1 MILRTSIGV
10 FTQNQST
17 IEVIDA
23 LREDRL
29 LFRCT
34 IDVHQTDVNGA
45 RGLLAERRTPGLL
58 IVETNA
64 QGDQLFGELEHLAE
78 VCDPNTRLVL
88 IGSQNDVDLYRTLIA
103 FGVGDYL
110 VAPITAEKMKASIEN
125 VFGNLQAE
133 IDGRVIGVYGLTG
146 GTGSSVIAHNMAKA
160 LADTYEERT
169 AVIDLDIPFG
179 TAALNFN
186 MQPRQ
191 TIIDAMNQLAMSPNE
206 LLDAYFMPFE
216 EHVNVMPS
224 PASLTAGVNL
234 NAETFDV
241 LIRRLRPVGEF
252 VVLDLPSVWSAWV
265 SDAIAAVDDL
275 VIVTKPDLTGLRNA
289 KSLVEYLGSK
299 RGTDA
304 PTRLVLNQVG
314 AAKRSDL
321 SDKEFKD
328 ALALTPSVSIPYD
341 PEAFG
346 RALNNG
352 EMLAKAAGKSKAN
365 DAIAQ
370 LARLVSGREASDE
383 GAGRKGFSLFS
394 KKGDKKPAKASK
406 KKGKGK

>member
-1 MILRTSIGV
+1 
-10 FTQNQST
+10 
-17 IEVIDA
+17 
-23 LREDRL
+23 
-29 LFRCT
+29 
-34 IDVHQTDVNGA
+34 
-45 RGLLAERRTPGLL
+45 
-58 IVETNA
+58 
-64 QGDQLFGELEHLAE
+64 
-78 VCDPNTRLVL
+78 
-88 IGSQNDVDLYRTLIA
+88 
-103 FGVGDYL
+103 
-110 VAPITAEKMKASIEN
+110 
-125 VFGNLQAE
+125 
-133 IDGRVIGVYGLTG
+133 
-146 GTGSSVIAHNMAKA
+146 
-160 LADTYEERT
+160 
-169 AVIDLDIPFG
+169 
-179 TAALNFN
+179 
-186 MQPRQ
+186 
-191 TIIDAMNQLAMSPNE
+191 MNQLSASPNE

-252 VVLDLPSVWSAWV
+252 VVLDLPSVWSAWI
-265 SDAIAAVDDL
+265 SDAVAAVDEL
-275 VIVTKPDLTGLRNA
+275 IIVTKPDLTGLRNA

-299 RGTDA
+299 RGSDA

-365 DAIAQ
+365 DAIND

-383 GAGRKGFSLFS
+383 GAGKKGFSLFS
-394 KKGDKKPAKASK
+394 KKKSGDKGATKASK